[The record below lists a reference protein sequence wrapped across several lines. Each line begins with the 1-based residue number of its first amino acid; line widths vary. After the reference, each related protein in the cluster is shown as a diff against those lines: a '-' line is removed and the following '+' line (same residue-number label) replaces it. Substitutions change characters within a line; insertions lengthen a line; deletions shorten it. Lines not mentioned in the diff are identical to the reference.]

1 VKEKGNCLV
10 AEAGGPWA
18 VINASLYGVIKE
30 AQKHREISKILGSRH
45 GIEGML
51 NDEIVDLG
59 WEDEKTIEGL
69 KKTPGAALGG
79 TRTRLRSSKL
89 VAHSDLQKAFDVL
102 KKYDVKYLFYLGG
115 NDSMDTAY
123 KLSHAAK
130 ETDYDLQ
137 VIGVP
142 KTGDND
148 LLETDHSL
156 GYGSA
161 AKYVAASVREAGL
174 HTERMYTAAPV
185 TILVTV
191 GRNTGWL
198 PAASALAREGKKTAP
213 HLIYLPEVPLIREKF
228 LADVEKTC
236 REVGGAFIVT
246 GEGLVDEEG
255 RYLAAEDD
263 EVSKDGFG
271 HPELGGVGEYLEEL
285 IQKNL
290 KKNARTVK
298 LDICQQSA
306 MHFASQTDLDEA
318 IMLGRQAVEFA
329 LQGKNGIMV
338 TLQREEKEPYHCH
351 VGSIAL
357 EKVANK
363 ERKFPPQWINKEGNY
378 VTSNFLSYV
387 RPLILGEVHVNIE
400 EGLPVYARLK
410 MIKAEPE

>member
-1 VKEKGNCLV
+1 MKEKGNCLV

-18 VINASLYGVIKE
+18 VINASLYGVIEE
-30 AQKHREISKILGSRH
+30 ARKYRKIDKTLGSRH

-59 WEDEKTIEGL
+59 KEDRKTIEGL

-79 TRTRLRSSKL
+79 TRTRLRSSKP
-89 VAHSDLQKAFDVL
+89 VAHSDLRKAFDVL
-102 KKYDVKYLFYLGG
+102 KKYNVKYLFYLGG

-123 KLSHAAK
+123 KLSYAAK
-130 ETDYDLQ
+130 EIDYDLQ
-137 VIGVP
+137 VIGIP

-148 LLETDHSL
+148 LLGTDHCP

-174 HTERMYTAAPV
+174 HTESMYTAEPI

-198 PAASALAREGKKTAP
+198 PAASALAQRGEKTAP
-213 HLIYLPEVPLIREKF
+213 HLIYLPEVPLNREKF

-236 REVGGAFIVT
+236 TEVGGAFIVT
-246 GEGLVDEEG
+246 GEGLVDEKG
-255 RYLAAEDD
+255 RYLEAEDD

-290 KKNARTVK
+290 KRNARTVK

-306 MHFASQTDLDEA
+306 MHFASKTDLNEA
-318 IMLGRQAVEFA
+318 IMLGRRAVNYA
-329 LQGKNGIMV
+329 LLKGKSGMMV
-338 TLQREEKEPYHCH
+338 TLQRKEKPYHCR
-351 VGSIAL
+351 VGSIVL
-357 EKVANK
+357 EEVANK
-363 ERKFPPQWINKEGNY
+363 ERKFPSQWINKGKNY
-378 VTSNFLSYV
+378 VTPDFLNYV
-387 RPLILGEVHVNIE
+387 RPLILGEVHVPIE
-400 EGLPVYARLK
+400 GGLPTYTRLK
-410 MIKAEPE
+410 MIKATP